1 MVNKPTKEQIKEFW
15 EWCGLTFTKDK
26 DGTLRWYDT
35 KGDFVDFGYP
45 DTNLNSLFEYA
56 WDLAVEKIAT
66 DEKVDTYSAKWSLII
81 RWMALWDII
90 KDPVPALFWA
100 MYKVIKEAKQCMRK

>member
-35 KGDFVDFGYP
+35 KGDFV
-45 DTNLNSLFEYA
+45 
-56 WDLAVEKIAT
+56 I
-66 DEKVDTYSAKWSLII
+66 SAIPI
-81 RWMALWDII
+81 
-90 KDPVPALFWA
+90 
-100 MYKVIKEAKQCMRK
+100 QT